1 MRRRTALIAATL
13 AVLVTVAGVMATHLY
28 SQQDSA
34 VVTKLYQPYVSSPDE
49 SIVVICFDD
58 GWKTQLNASEV
69 LDTFGFK
76 ATFGLVTSYVGY
88 PAYMS
93 WEEIQALNAKGND
106 IESHSYS
113 HIDLTNAS
121 EINIEYE
128 LSRSK
133 DDLFN
138 KGIDSSVFIYPF
150 GTGSDN
156 VTVRADVQ
164 KYYLVARAL
173 EDEDYLDLAEFDRWS
188 IPAFPILNST
198 SLDGFEN
205 IVDNAGGTTVAVLVY
220 HQIGTAGEYSIT
232 QSDFAVQMA
241 YLKSEN
247 FTVMTLSQLF
257 LRKSNL

>member
-1 MRRRTALIAATL
+1 MRRRTGVIIAVSL
-13 AVLVTVAGVMATHLY
+13 AALVTITGVMATHFY
-28 SQQDSA
+28 SQQDA
-34 VVTKLYQPYVSSPDE
+34 AIVKKLYQPYLPSENE

-76 ATFGLVTSYVGY
+76 ATFGIVTSYVGC

-113 HIDLTNAS
+113 HIDLANAS
-121 EINIEYE
+121 ETNIEYE

-133 DDLFN
+133 VDLFN

-156 VTVRADVQ
+156 VTVRAYVQ

-173 EDEDYLDLAEFDRWS
+173 EDADYLDLAEFDRWS

-257 LRKSNL
+257 IEMKV